1 MKSGIYK
8 IINKVNG
15 NCQIGSSSN
24 LQKRKK
30 QHFNSL
36 SKNKHYNQYLQRS
49 FNKYGIEN
57 FEFIIIC
64 KCNEDELIKL
74 EQYYFNKINP
84 EYNSV
89 LTAGKTTGY
98 KFTEKQRKFQSES
111 RGKNIVRID
120 LYTKSVL
127 DEWKSAKLA
136 SIILNLGK
144 PTAIT
149 ACCKNK
155 IPSAYGFIWRYKNNN
170 NEYEIFTNSK
180 ICQRKDVNIINKA
193 KELYSQNISIS
204 EISKQLNISYHT
216 LYYHLK

>member
-8 IINKVNG
+8 IINKING
-15 NCQIGSSSN
+15 KCYIGSSSN
-24 LQKRKK
+24 LQKRNK

-49 FNKYGIEN
+49 FNKYGISN

-64 KCNEDELIKL
+64 KCNEDELINL
-74 EQYYFNKINP
+74 EQYYINKIKP
-84 EYNSV
+84 EYNAV

-98 KFTEKQRKFQSES
+98 KFTEEQRKYQSES
-111 RGKNIVRID
+111 RGKTIVRID
-120 LYTKSVL
+120 LYTKLIL
-127 DEWKSAKLA
+127 DEWKSAKIA
-136 SIILNLGK
+136 SNTLNLGK

-155 IPSAYGFIWRYKNNN
+155 IPSAYGFIWRYKNDSS
-170 NEYEIFTNSK
+170 EYEIPIDLK
-180 ICQRKDVNIINKA
+180 ICQRKDINIINKA
-193 KELYSQNISIS
+193 KELYAQNISIS
-204 EISKQLNISYHT
+204 KISKQLGISYHT